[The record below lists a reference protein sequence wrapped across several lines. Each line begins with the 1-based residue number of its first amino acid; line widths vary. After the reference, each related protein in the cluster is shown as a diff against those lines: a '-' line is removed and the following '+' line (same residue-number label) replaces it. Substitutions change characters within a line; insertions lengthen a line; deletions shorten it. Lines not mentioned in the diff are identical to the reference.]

1 MIRSSEYRLQL
12 PMRIP
17 PYPCTVIEE
26 VDRPSGV
33 VPNYLPG
40 QNPFLTEFGEKYKI
54 PQEAAGGGA
63 ASMHPELA
71 KKILKTANSGTSAS
85 APATKK

>member
-1 MIRSSEYRLQL
+1 
-12 PMRIP
+12 
-17 PYPCTVIEE
+17 VIEE
-26 VDRPSGV
+26 VDRPAGV

-71 KKILKTANSGTSAS
+71 KKILKAANAS
-85 APATKK
+85 AAGATAATKK